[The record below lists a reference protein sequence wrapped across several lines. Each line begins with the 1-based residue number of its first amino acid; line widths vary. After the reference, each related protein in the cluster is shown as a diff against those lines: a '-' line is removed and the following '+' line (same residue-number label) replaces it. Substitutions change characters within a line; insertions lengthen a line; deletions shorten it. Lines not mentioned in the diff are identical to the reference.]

1 MQTTQK
7 RGLDRV
13 ALSSIILA
21 HTSVDMQTAALP
33 TLLPML
39 LTTFHLDYASAAAL
53 VTVNN
58 LMIAVAQPLFGILG
72 DRKPVRWL
80 SLLGCAICGIAMNT
94 VTWLPSYW
102 LVFAA
107 VILSG
112 LGSALFHPEALS
124 NTRSISGDRA
134 VTGTSWFFLGGNL
147 GFGGGPILVGM
158 LLSGFGPHGAVALIV
173 PTIVGCGLLLSQ
185 MHKFGRRHVDV
196 VAAVDVAELPVAA
209 AASHAAAPQPVVS
222 GRSVALFVGFLL
234 FLIILR
240 SVALEGLKTFIP
252 LYFSQVTGKSAA
264 EFASLLGTLSLAG
277 IVGTVFSGPLADR
290 IGRRNTMVWSMIAA
304 TASLFWFLNTD
315 GVWQLV
321 AIGLFGIA
329 TTAPWT
335 ITVTMVQDAM
345 PRNPGL
351 AAGLT
356 LGTAYGAAGIG
367 VGLLGVLANNT
378 GLWFTLQFITAIPVL
393 VTVLSLFVP
402 ERPRAQ
408 FVPASA

>member
-1 MQTTQK
+1 MQPTQK

-39 LTTFHLDYASAAAL
+39 LTAFHLDYASAAAL

-58 LMIAVAQPLFGILG
+58 LMIAVAQPLFGMLG
-72 DRKPVRWL
+72 DRRPIRWL

-158 LLSGFGPHGAVALIV
+158 LLSGFGPHGAVAL
-173 PTIVGCGLLLSQ
+173 
-185 MHKFGRRHVDV
+185 
-196 VAAVDVAELPVAA
+196 
-209 AASHAAAPQPVVS
+209 
-222 GRSVALFVGFLL
+222 FVGFLL

-264 EFASLLGTLSLAG
+264 EFAPLLGTLSLAG

-290 IGRRNTMVWSMIAA
+290 IGRRNTMVWSMVAA

-378 GLWFTLQFITAIPVL
+378 GLSFTLQFITAIPVL

-408 FVPASA
+408 FAPASA